1 MTRRGRGP
9 LIINL
14 LTMMALLATCGS
26 CFGAAAILIRP
37 DMVPPE
43 YQPATLPPIAVLPSP
58 TATSTTSLFPT
69 FQPTWTLTA
78 PPTVTRTPTNTIDPS
93 LATATRTKTPTPEI
107 SDTPTET
114 ATLDATQIFQLTQS
128 IATDTPTVTN
138 TSAPTFTPSKTRSAF
153 PFTVQGGAPTPIQN
167 FANSAGCNWMGIAGQ
182 AFNLE
187 GNPIIGLVVHLEGGD
202 LNQDAITGTKTA
214 YGAGG
219 YEFFI
224 NNRPVQTI
232 GEYKIQLR
240 DQNGATPLS
249 DVIVVNTFADCS
261 KNLLLVNFVQNH

>member
-1 MTRRGRGP
+1 MAKRGRGP
-9 LIINL
+9 LLVNL
-14 LTMMALLATCGS
+14 LTMMVLIATCVS
-26 CFGAAAILIRP
+26 CAFAAVIAVRP
-37 DMVPPE
+37 DFVPAQFQ
-43 YQPATLPPIAVLPSP
+43 QPTLPPMAVLPTV
-58 TATSTTSLFPT
+58 TATSTISLFPT
-69 FQPTWTLTA
+69 REATWTPTT
-78 PPTVTRTPTNTIDPS
+78 PP
-93 LATATRTKTPTPEI
+93 TATRTATGTTNPDLVTPTEAESPTPEI
-107 SDTPTET
+107 SDTPSATP
-114 ATLDATQIFQLTQS
+114 TLDETQIFQLTQS
-128 IATDTPTVTN
+128 IATDTPTITN

-187 GNPIIGLVVHLEGGD
+187 GNPIIGLVVHLEGGGI
-202 LNQDAITGTKTA
+202 NQDSITGTKTA

-240 DQNGATPLS
+240 DQNGSTPLS
-249 DVIVVNTFADCS
+249 DMIVVNTFADCS